1 MNTELPPSLFFS
13 LSILSLS
20 LSRGERF
27 DSRKKTVSPREER
40 RDFVRLARM
49 KNRRWGERER
59 KGGGDKNY
67 EGFIVHNHVK
77 GYVEASSN
85 YVDRILSCWICRFS
99 TDSINYEL
107 VEIFQTGRKRRE
119 GTRFLRPE
127 GGREED
133 RGRASFLSGK
143 VKPEKGLEGDTREE
157 RVKAKGGGENG
168 KSANGTKLSSS
179 SSSSSLATLG
189 RLLPFIER
197 KKGKRAR
204 GKKDVSNAISQGRRL
219 RGCLLFS
226 TWLCALLVASIP

>member
-1 MNTELPPSLFFS
+1 MNTELPPFLFFS

-119 GTRFLRPE
+119 GHVSCGQKEEEKKIGAAPVSFPE
-127 GGREED
+127 R
-133 RGRASFLSGK
+133 
-143 VKPEKGLEGDTREE
+143 
-157 RVKAKGGGENG
+157 
-168 KSANGTKLSSS
+168 
-179 SSSSSLATLG
+179 
-189 RLLPFIER
+189 
-197 KKGKRAR
+197 
-204 GKKDVSNAISQGRRL
+204 
-219 RGCLLFS
+219 
-226 TWLCALLVASIP
+226 

>member
-1 MNTELPPSLFFS
+1 MEIWIQNPKNS
-13 LSILSLS
+13 LSN
-20 LSRGERF
+20 R
-27 DSRKKTVSPREER
+27 REER
-40 RDFVRLARM
+40 DLTWE
-49 KNRRWGERER
+49 RRRYPRER
-59 KGGGDKNY
+59 RGEISFGWREWKIEDGEKGRGDKNY

-107 VEIFQTGRKRRE
+107 VEIFH
-119 GTRFLRPE
+119 
-127 GGREED
+127 REEE
-133 RGRASFLSGK
+133 RGQVSCGHRRRRRSGRASFLSGK
-143 VKPEKGLEGDTREE
+143 AKPEKGLEGTHAR
-157 RVKAKGGGENG
+157 KGWRRAGENG
-168 KSANGTKLSSS
+168 KSANGTNLYSSS

-197 KKGKRAR
+197 KKGKKAR